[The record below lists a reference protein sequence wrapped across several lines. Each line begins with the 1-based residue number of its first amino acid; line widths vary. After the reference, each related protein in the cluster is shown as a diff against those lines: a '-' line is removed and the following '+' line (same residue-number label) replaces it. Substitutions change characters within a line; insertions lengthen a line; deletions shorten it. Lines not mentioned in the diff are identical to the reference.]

1 MTANKENPELVAAS
15 DKPVDAPEKKSVVK
29 GLPSQP
35 RARSGFPGASGH
47 GDYKAKSSKAT
58 GAKKRVRQ

>member
-1 MTANKENPELVAAS
+1 MIPNTTNSAPVIETENVPT
-15 DKPVDAPEKKSVVK
+15 PIEKKSAVK

-35 RARSGFPGASGH
+35 RARGGFPGANGH

>member
-1 MTANKENPELVAAS
+1 MTANKINSELAATALS
-15 DKPVDAPEKKSVVK
+15 GDIKEKKSVVK
-29 GLPSQP
+29 GLPSQA

>member
-1 MTANKENPELVAAS
+1 MTANKSNSELTSAEPSS
-15 DKPVDAPEKKSVVK
+15 DDKEKKSVVK

>member
-1 MTANKENPELVAAS
+1 MIPNTTNSASVTETENPATPS
-15 DKPVDAPEKKSVVK
+15 EKKSVVK

-47 GDYKAKSSKAT
+47 SDYKAKSSKAT

>member
-1 MTANKENPELVAAS
+1 MIPNTTNSASVTETEELAAS
-15 DKPVDAPEKKSVVK
+15 SEKKSVVK